1 MKDRK
6 WFLEKFDSGEKFSE
20 DELQDIAYGDVG
32 LKSVERSYGENRRWT
47 RTVTG
52 VYEADG
58 RYFMIDW
65 EEGLTEHQED
75 EFWEQPVEVEKKQ
88 YEKTFI
94 VTEWVK
100 KEDRKE

>member
-58 RYFMIDW
+58 RLP
-65 EEGLTEHQED
+65 ELQEAYS
-75 EFWEQPVEVEKKQ
+75 QGKAGHLRL
-88 YEKTFI
+88 
-94 VTEWVK
+94 
-100 KEDRKE
+100 RKREAHHLDARGARQL